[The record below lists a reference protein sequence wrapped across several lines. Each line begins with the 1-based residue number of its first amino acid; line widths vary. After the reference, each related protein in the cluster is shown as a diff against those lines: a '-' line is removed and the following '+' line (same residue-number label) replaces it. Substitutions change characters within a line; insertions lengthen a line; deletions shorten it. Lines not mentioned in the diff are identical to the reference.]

1 MKLTFPPFRLLPLGV
16 EPLCFTHTSLTRNQS
31 FRGFCPCLSFTDV
44 SAPDCGGR
52 THKGLFQVS
61 DAVKPESV
69 EGNLHQLLRQVVRP
83 PRGADARGRATG
95 PRAESK
101 GLEERRGTCDP

>member
-1 MKLTFPPFRLLPLGV
+1 M
-16 EPLCFTHTSLTRNQS
+16 
-31 FRGFCPCLSFTDV
+31 
-44 SAPDCGGR
+44 
-52 THKGLFQVS
+52 S